1 MAQPHD
7 PGQPGWQIHEAQE
20 RVSQQ
25 EALVRRS
32 IVQGTPTQA
41 AEDQLRRLEQALLR
55 MKEQR
60 AHIRTSEVRR
70 KMRSHRSR

>member
-7 PGQPGWQIHEAQE
+7 TDQRERQIHDAQE
-20 RVSQQ
+20 RVAQQ

-41 AEDQLRRLEQALLR
+41 AEDQLRRLKQVLVR
-55 MKEQR
+55 IKERR
-60 AHIRTSEVRR
+60 AHVRTSEVWR
-70 KMRSHRSR
+70 KMRDH

>member
-7 PGQPGWQIHEAQE
+7 TDPRERQIHDAQGC
-20 RVSQQ
+20 VAQQ

-41 AEDQLRRLEQALLR
+41 AEDQLRRLEQVLVR
-55 MKEQR
+55 IKERR
-60 AHIRTSEVRR
+60 AHVRTSEVWR
-70 KMRSHRSR
+70 KMRDH